1 MTGATG
7 FLGAH
12 LVKELLDAG
21 ERSLLCLV
29 RGGSQERLW
38 ETLSGY
44 FGAGWVEGC
53 KDRVKAFGGDIT
65 QDRLGL
71 PPDAYQ
77 GLNRCV
83 KQEMCI
89 RDRSYPPSLTWQ
101 VSRQIPSFSWS
112 STPSIILRSS

>member
-1 MTGATG
+1 M
-7 FLGAH
+7 
-12 LVKELLDAG
+12 
-21 ERSLLCLV
+21 CLV

-77 GLNRCV
+77 GLSRCV
-83 KQEMCI
+83 KQVVHAAADVRHYAAGEE
-89 RDRSYPPSLTWQ
+89 SLRTT
-101 VSRQIPSFSWS
+101 SGARK
-112 STPSIILRSS
+112 T